1 MQKQMTSE
9 ELVAHIDK
17 MIEEFKG
24 DAPELIAAI
33 GTLMVGRVYGWKVLR
48 IITSSKSYS
57 KYQRVLGMEFKDYL
71 PATTK
76 FSDRSLGFKI
86 VTNLNN
92 FWEVVQGK
100 ASATINPK
108 DKRTFSDSDNVLV

>member
-1 MQKQMTSE
+1 MQQQMTSE
-9 ELVAHIDK
+9 ELVAHIDI
-17 MIEEFKG
+17 MIKEFEG

-48 IITSSKSYS
+48 IITSSKSYA

-108 DKRTFSDSDNVLV
+108 DKRTFSDSDNVLA